1 MTVSRLNFCFLAL
14 SVWLVSCYGF
24 LTVKSLFKGRLK
36 IAVVFVILTIA
47 LLISESLLGNAPVTM
62 AVLQM
67 CLDIISS

>member
-14 SVWLVSCYGF
+14 SVWLVSCYVF